1 MVRGETNYVFVDML
15 HHHVI
20 LLPLSDTFN
29 GDYLIFILTMPRSF
43 NSEFLMNIA
52 LFLMNQ
58 HINNIISQILI
69 IYISTIFNNSQCQQ
83 RKSHKNRNY
92 DAICSHVNLMNSS
105 LVLVTDIL

>member
-1 MVRGETNYVFVDML
+1 MVSGETNYVFVDML
-15 HHHVI
+15 HHHVT
-20 LLPLSDTFN
+20 LLPLSDTLN
-29 GDYLIFILTMPRSF
+29 GDYLIFKSF

-52 LFLMNQ
+52 IFLMNQ

-69 IYISTIFNNSQCQQ
+69 IYIFTIFNNSQCQQ

-92 DAICSHVNLMNSS
+92 DAICSHVNLRNSS